1 MTRTVG
7 MAGMVRGGMLGMA
20 ALLLCL
26 LCACGR
32 PATREDCE
40 LIIDRNVELQMKQMQ
55 ITEQAAIDKRKAEIR
70 GTMADQ
76 LKGCVGK
83 RVTDKMM
90 ACVRTAA
97 SADEIDQCLR

>member
-1 MTRTVG
+1 MPSAKIASLV
-7 MAGMVRGGMLGMA
+7 
-20 ALLLCL
+20 L
-26 LCACGR
+26 LCAVVLAGCGR
-32 PATREDCE
+32 PATQQDCE

-55 ITEQAAIDKRKAEIR
+55 ITDQTSIDKRKAEIR
-70 GTMADQ
+70 ASMGDQ

-90 ACVRTAA
+90 TCVKTAQ